1 MIRQNL
7 LVLALVLLT
16 TTGCSVMPQ
25 NGCQCG
31 AGRPS
36 RIKPVHKQRVKF
48 GKCKCRHCAAQTPVA
63 PLFPGDPYRQMNYG
77 AMNFGS
83 QGFESSCGIDGCSA
97 SGGSCSAFGQE
108 MYTDGCSSC
117 GSSMMDGG
125 MMDGGMPMQESQGC
139 SCGHEGG
146 SMQMQMQMPNFA
158 PQMMPSQM
166 HHPMAPGHAAPLA
179 PAQIF
184 EAPRPVPS
192 DGALPPVPNDP
203 AHGEGAPPATPAVD
217 PVSWQ
222 MSSARP
228 VAPQRPYPAA
238 GPYLRRVEPIPTA
251 MR

>member
-16 TTGCSVMPQ
+16 ITGCSVMPQ

-36 RIKPVHKQRVKF
+36 RIKTAPKQRVKSS
-48 GKCKCRHCAAQTPVA
+48 KCKCRHCAAQAPVA
-63 PLFPGDPYRQMNYG
+63 PLFPGDPYGQMNYG
-77 AMNFGS
+77 AMNYGS
-83 QGFESSCGIDGCSA
+83 QGCESSYGIDGCSA

-108 MYTDGCSSC
+108 MQTGGCSPC
-117 GSSMMDGG
+117 GSSMMHGG
-125 MMDGGMPMQESQGC
+125 MMPGGMPMQESQGC
-139 SCGHEGG
+139 NCGHDGG
-146 SMQMQMQMPNFA
+146 SMQMQNFA

-166 HHPMAPGHAAPLA
+166 HQPMAPGHAAPLA

-184 EAPRPVPS
+184 EAPRPVPG
-192 DGALPPVPNDP
+192 DGSLPPVPNDSAP
-203 AHGEGAPPATPAVD
+203 GEGAPPATPAVD

-228 VAPQRPYPAA
+228 VSPQLPYPAA
-238 GPYLRRVEPIPTA
+238 GAYTRRVEPIPTA
-251 MR
+251 IH